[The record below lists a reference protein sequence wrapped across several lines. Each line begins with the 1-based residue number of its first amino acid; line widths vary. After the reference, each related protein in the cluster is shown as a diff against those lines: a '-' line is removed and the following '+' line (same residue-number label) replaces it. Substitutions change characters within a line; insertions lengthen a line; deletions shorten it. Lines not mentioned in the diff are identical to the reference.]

1 MQIQRIGFTAPSFCS
16 QKMVTPKIKDEKAAY
31 DTMYKYFSDYYSD
44 CDPDYGDADDPTAVR
59 NLIAAN
65 RELAEKARILK
76 EETGVVPGLAVIIVG
91 GGTAAVIFMSKKKK
105 K

>member
-16 QKMVTPKIKDEKAAY
+16 QKMVTPKTKDEKAAY

-65 RELAEKARILK
+65 RELAEKARADAQSDYDLRMI
-76 EETGVVPGLAVIIVG
+76 G
-91 GGTAAVIFMSKKKK
+91 GGSTSDDFDVDRCLDVVV
-105 K
+105 